1 MYYHDFKINEFFV
14 HVHDNNNNS
23 VDCVDKWNSTW

>member
-23 VDCVDKWNSTW
+23 VDCVDK